1 MAIFKFGWVDGSFLR
16 FVHSDHLKKLK
27 IDWTSWNFEQV
38 IDLEQIMNF
47 VQVDWI

>member
-1 MAIFKFGWVDGSFLR
+1 MAVFQVCWVDGSFLQL
-16 FVHSDHLKKLK
+16 VHLDRLKKLK

-38 IDLEQIMNF
+38 SDLEQIMNF